1 MEEDRCPPLPARSGV
16 LEQEFRRLL
25 RLEFDKL
32 LSAHGALV
40 RSGAHAAVEA
50 AVEKTFART
59 RGYCQYYCIDNIP
72 SLG

>member
-25 RLEFDKL
+25 GLQFDKL

-50 AVEKTFART
+50 AVAKTFA
-59 RGYCQYYCIDNIP
+59 
-72 SLG
+72 